1 VRVPFRP
8 QAVLDLLAAALA
20 AAAGATSDVVRT
32 IEHELLPHPAAPTP
46 PPAPPPVERPVEPP
60 PSPPTTGPAEPV
72 LPPPVTRPRAPR
84 ARPRRRR
91 IELIVSDDL
100 DGSQPAR
107 CVHFAIDGRGYEI
120 DLNAGHEAQLRAA
133 LEPYV
138 AHARNT
144 FTPAQLRGPR
154 TEKEDLVAVR
164 AWAARHGYDEVTS
177 RGPIPRYV
185 LAAYRR
191 AHRR

>member
-1 VRVPFRP
+1 MSCFPIRR
-8 QAVLDLLAAALA
+8 
-20 AAAGATSDVVRT
+20 RR
-32 IEHELLPHPAAPTP
+32 PHPLP
-46 PPAPPPVERPVEPP
+46 RPR
-60 PSPPTTGPAEPV
+60 SNGRWNRRRGPRRPV
-72 LPPPVTRPRAPR
+72 LPSRLRLPRSPDHALPGPDR
-84 ARPRRRR
+84 VAAV